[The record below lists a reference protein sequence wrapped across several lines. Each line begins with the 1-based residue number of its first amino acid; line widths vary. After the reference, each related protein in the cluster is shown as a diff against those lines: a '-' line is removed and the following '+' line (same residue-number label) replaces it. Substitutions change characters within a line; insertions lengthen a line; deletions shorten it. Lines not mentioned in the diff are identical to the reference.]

1 MFSID
6 IYMHLMTWS
15 VDFLKGVN
23 RATWNHFVEGF
34 HDKGHEKGGNLSKND
49 LMERLISVCCAG
61 GWGPIHKSW
70 QAGKYEVAA
79 ITDR

>member
-23 RATWNHFVEGF
+23 RATWNHFVEGL
-34 HDKGHEKGGNLSKND
+34 HEQGHAEGGVARSKIFPTI
-49 LMERLISVCCAG
+49 LRFEFFSLISVCGAG
-61 GWGPIHKSW
+61 GWRPVH
-70 QAGKYEVAA
+70 
-79 ITDR
+79 

>member
-23 RATWNHFVEGF
+23 RATWNHFVEGL
-34 HDKGHEKGGNLSKND
+34 HEQGHAEGGEIKN
-49 LMERLISVCCAG
+49 ISDNSAF
-61 GWGPIHKSW
+61 
-70 QAGKYEVAA
+70 
-79 ITDR
+79 